1 MQLKCAPCTWNDSCA
16 NDASTTACPGTRQC
30 DRKCCDDTA
39 TSTCQPQTSEWPFIP
54 PPPPPPPP
62 LPPLSCDCQPA
73 KDSDDRIKESCE
85 ANDDHPSYRSPQR
98 SSRLFSPVYPTKVKP
113 RKKRSKKATTAV
125 GAGKLKQRDETKEND
140 EKELDGA
147 GGGVG
152 AGQPT
157 ASKSSPTTKSPKLKT
172 PTSPRTT
179 AKPKSDSPSPDVL
192 YLRRRSNKKAAID
205 WKKPPKIPVKHT
217 ATSKA
222 RNENWFAD
230 CGRYRVKAFRG
241 DWDNMPDELSADYEL
256 YERFFKH
263 RKPVKKNTSLVKKLV
278 EGKIDLQ
285 KPPIENKPFRKRS
298 PVLPTASEKPKRK
311 PKLKSSLSFR
321 FGARGPRAD
330 LRKQPLIQVKETL
343 TSSMRRDLDGHYCQ
357 KSQKPTYWHGSVEEM
372 EQLKK
377 KIDERRGQLR
387 NYWRKNDDQ
396 RQQQQQEKR
405 GRRSRKVN
413 SESVNNLMVA
423 SSNPSTVLEP
433 RAHRTSAIKTK
444 KQTRPRTRKS
454 NNEFVNLVKYSKS
467 HPAKPTADDV
477 QNVHKAIAIKVI
489 PASESIMVSGH
500 ANHHHHETRT
510 IVDVLSKDCNVADT
524 AKWSQPPT
532 IPIRHSLTSMMRQR
546 STNKISRRAR
556 KAAPQ
561 GFRVAR

>member
-1 MQLKCAPCTWNDSCA
+1 MYENERELRRYKVVKVVIRCRRNTAIWSGAERANFEAATGYRMVRSPVSRLSAIWHVSNDLIFFIA
-16 NDASTTACPGTRQC
+16 ARYTRPYVHG
-30 DRKCCDDTA
+30 KYKP
-39 TSTCQPQTSEWPFIP
+39 PQDH
-54 PPPPPPPP
+54 P
-62 LPPLSCDCQPA
+62 LPKS
-73 KDSDDRIKESCE
+73 K
-85 ANDDHPSYRSPQR
+85 RSNG
-98 SSRLFSPVYPTKVKP
+98 SSSSFKTAPRGENRFVRLPTKVGKLGRAYYTEKIYIP
-113 RKKRSKKATTAV
+113 RFQVLYGRSYGEAITIHTGIRIGQLSDLPRTRSSSVFARLSYESETAKKRSKKATTAV

-179 AKPKSDSPSPDVL
+179 AKPKIGFAFADVL

-298 PVLPTASEKPKRK
+298 PVLPTASEKPKRN

-321 FGARGPRAD
+321 FGARGLAPICA
-330 LRKQPLIQVKETL
+330 
-343 TSSMRRDLDGHYCQ
+343 
-357 KSQKPTYWHGSVEEM
+357 
-372 EQLKK
+372 
-377 KIDERRGQLR
+377 
-387 NYWRKNDDQ
+387 
-396 RQQQQQEKR
+396 
-405 GRRSRKVN
+405 N
-413 SESVNNLMVA
+413 SL
-423 SSNPSTVLEP
+423 
-433 RAHRTSAIKTK
+433 
-444 KQTRPRTRKS
+444 
-454 NNEFVNLVKYSKS
+454 
-467 HPAKPTADDV
+467 
-477 QNVHKAIAIKVI
+477 
-489 PASESIMVSGH
+489 
-500 ANHHHHETRT
+500 
-510 IVDVLSKDCNVADT
+510 
-524 AKWSQPPT
+524 
-532 IPIRHSLTSMMRQR
+532 
-546 STNKISRRAR
+546 
-556 KAAPQ
+556 
-561 GFRVAR
+561 